1 MRQLIARVDDE
12 LHRRLKA
19 KASSENRSLN
29 ELVTEALSRV
39 VDGSASLRTVR
50 QRARSSGMLV
60 EVEGTDQAPDLD
72 ELEAET
78 RGFGRGVGQALE
90 ADRGEW

>member
-12 LHRRLKA
+12 LHRRLKT

-29 ELVTEALSRV
+29 ELVTEALWRV
-39 VDGSASLRTVR
+39 VDGPVDLRTVR
-50 QRARSSGMLV
+50 QRARSSGVLV
-60 EVEGTDQAPDLD
+60 EVGQPDDVPSLD

-78 RGFGRGVGQALE
+78 RGFGRNVGRALE